1 MISRIR
7 HFIVADRKGVAAIE
21 FGLLAPAFFILMIA
35 IFEICY
41 YVYMSTAAQRAVEK
55 AVFDLRTNHAAT
67 VALQNGFTIE
77 QWYRDAICGR
87 LNLSTCEDTLVV
99 SIELYDDEMTP
110 VWSTSEPDEL
120 TFGPRETLMRVEAH
134 VEMPTV
140 MFTDL
145 MFGDAAAQLGTG
157 ITFMTEP

>member
-1 MISRIR
+1 MAS
-7 HFIVADRKGVAAIE
+7 GTPSPSE
-21 FGLLAPAFFILMIA
+21 
-35 IFEICY
+35 
-41 YVYMSTAAQRAVEK
+41 YVKHHIT
-55 AVFDLRTNHAAT
+55 
-67 VALQNGFTIE
+67 
-77 QWYRDAICGR
+77 
-87 LNLSTCEDTLVV
+87 NLSYGEGLWTIHADTLVV
-99 SIELYDDEMTP
+99 SIELYDDDMTP

-120 TFGPRETLMRVEAH
+120 TFGPRETLMRVEAR